1 MKYCENCKK
10 EFHSNSNFCPICG
23 SKLKEIN
30 ENQNNKRKKSSKKII
45 ITIVSIIIVAII
57 AGVSIYFIKSKP
69 KEVEV
74 KKSIEVKKVDLKDYP
89 TVSIIIQAKNIDDE
103 ITTNNIT
110 IEEEDYFVKNIKV
123 KKAEDNDRYLVSY
136 ESNDNNS
143 NKDLNAILEYA
154 NENEDIKCKFS
165 YKSPEIEKENNT
177 SDNVSLNTYDPNIEV
192 IKDKYEGFIDRF
204 ISMINYGNISY
215 MDDYVVIGSNL
226 YNDFVVS
233 IESFNKQNISEQLEE
248 YNIQDV
254 KKIDDDTY
262 EVYVYEAYNIYYGK
276 EHSRKLKTFN
286 SIYTVHKSNESFK
299 FTDLRYAE

>member
-1 MKYCENCKK
+1 MKYCKNCKK
-10 EFHSNSNFCPICG
+10 SFHNEGNFCPICG
-23 SKLKEIN
+23 SKLEKVTESK
-30 ENQNNKRKKSSKKII
+30 NNKSKKSYKKII
-45 ITIVSIIIVAII
+45 ITIMIIVAII

-69 KEVEV
+69 KETKVE
-74 KKSIEVKKVDLKDYP
+74 KSIEVKEVDLKDYP
-89 TVSIIIQAKNIDDE
+89 TVSIIVQTKNINDE
-103 ITTNNIT
+103 ITIDNIT
-110 IEEEDYFVKNIKV
+110 IEEEEYFVKNTTI
-123 KKAEDNDRYLVSY
+123 KKAEGNNKYLVSY
-136 ESNDNNS
+136 ESNNNNS
-143 NKDLNAILEYA
+143 NKDLNATLEYA

-177 SDNVSLNTYDPNIEV
+177 SANASLNTYDPNIEL

-254 KKIDDDTY
+254 KKIDDNTY
-262 EVYVYEAYNIYYGK
+262 EIYVYEAYNIYYGK

-286 SIYTVHKSNESFK
+286 SIYTVQKSNESFK
-299 FTDLRYAE
+299 FTDLRYEE